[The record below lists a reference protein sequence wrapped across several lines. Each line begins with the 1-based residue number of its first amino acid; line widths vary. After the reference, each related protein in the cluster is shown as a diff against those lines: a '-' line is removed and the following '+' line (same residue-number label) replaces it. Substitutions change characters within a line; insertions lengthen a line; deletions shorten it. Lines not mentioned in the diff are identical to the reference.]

1 MKFWKLLPSATA
13 LVLFTN
19 ANASVINTI
28 DGVEYEWLELTAMQG
43 LSRNQVEA
51 QIAVA
56 GVNDELYGYEYAS
69 RSLVESLF
77 LSYSPW
83 PGFDAWW
90 GNPTTVSGI
99 SALMNDF
106 GVIGSAAS
114 NPTTT
119 YSVDGYTVTYDSIR
133 SLRGIYGT
141 SSECSPNYVSCL
153 ANITMFEDSSS
164 DDAMAWLDEAYG
176 WDSNYISP
184 LTYND
189 SYSSPDTSSF
199 LVRTT
204 VVPVPA
210 AVWLFGSGLIGLASF
225 ARSKKA

>member
-1 MKFWKLLPSATA
+1 MEYWKLLIFVT
-13 LVLFTN
+13 VFILFSN

-28 DGVEYEWLELTAMQG
+28 NGVQYEWLELTATQG
-43 LSRNQVEA
+43 LSRNQVEL
-51 QIAVA
+51 QIAEA
-56 GVNDELYGYEYAS
+56 GINDELYGYEFAS

-77 LSYSPW
+77 ISYSPW

-106 GVIGSAAS
+106 GEVGSVS
-114 NPTTT
+114 TNPTTT

-141 SSECSPNYVSCL
+141 SSECGANYVSCL
-153 ANITMFEDSSS
+153 ASIVMFEDSLS

-176 WDSNYISP
+176 WDSNYTSP

-204 VVPVPA
+204 VVPIPA
-210 AVWLFGSGLIGLASF
+210 AVWLFGSGLICLVGF
-225 ARSKKA
+225 ARHKKA